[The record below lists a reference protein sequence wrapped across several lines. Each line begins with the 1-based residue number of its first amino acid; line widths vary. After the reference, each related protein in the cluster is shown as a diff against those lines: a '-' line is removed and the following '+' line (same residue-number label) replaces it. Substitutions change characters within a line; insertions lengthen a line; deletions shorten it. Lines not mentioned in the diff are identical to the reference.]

1 MKDYSNLVIR
11 PLDSAHNKLA
21 FDCSSEPLNTYLN
34 KQANQDIKRRIS
46 RVFVA
51 TSAVEPN
58 DILGFYTLSS
68 LSIELNQLPTGLA
81 RKLPRHPIPAA
92 LLGRLAVSS
101 AHQSYGIGKMLLVD
115 AIKRTLTVSSEIAIY
130 AMVVDAKDEQ
140 ARNFYVKYG
149 FSSLTEDNRRLFL
162 PLKSL

>member
-1 MKDYSNLVIR
+1 MIDYSNLVIR
-11 PLDSAHNKLA
+11 PLDSAHNKLG
-21 FDCSSEPLNTYLN
+21 FDSGSEPLNIYLN

-46 RVFVA
+46 RVFIA
-51 TSAVEPN
+51 ASAAEPN

-68 LSIELNQLPTGLA
+68 LSIELNQLPTDLA

-92 LLGRLAVSS
+92 LLGSLAVSR
-101 AHQSYGIGKMLLVD
+101 AHQGYGIGKMLLVD
-115 AIKRTLTVSSEIAIY
+115 AIKRTLEVSSEIAIY

-140 ARNFYVKYG
+140 TGNFYVKYG